1 MTANKTTKTIERLA
15 SRLEELESQLELDL
29 DETASQFEEHCQ
41 HLRQAYHGFPDH
53 LGKLKQDLGI
63 EWHEMKSQLD
73 ELEVQLALARMET
86 VEAFQ
91 ERRERIINAL
101 NAMEDTM
108 QKIESAEDN
117 EGLVRYKDFV
127 GRARKLEDKI
137 AALEVYFKLSENHTG
152 KALDR
157 EKERVKEVAGNAAKQ
172 LRVLEKATAKDLL
185 LIGEGILKASEHVW
199 DFIKA
204 GIFQYEETEDELRRQ
219 REMDDQVPD

>member
-1 MTANKTTKTIERLA
+1 MTANNTTKTIERLA

-41 HLRQAYHGFPDH
+41 HLRQAYHSFPDH
-53 LGKLKQDLGI
+53 LAKLKEDLGI
-63 EWHEMKSQLD
+63 EWHDLTVQLD

-86 VEAFQ
+86 MDAFQ
-91 ERRERIINAL
+91 ERRKRIIKAL

-108 QKIESAEDN
+108 RKIESAEDN
-117 EGLVRYKDFV
+117 EGLVPYKNFV

-137 AALEVYFKLSENHTG
+137 AALEVHFKLSDNHTG
-152 KALDR
+152 TTLDR

-172 LRVLEKATAKDLL
+172 LRVLENTTAKDLP

-219 REMDDQVPD
+219 RKMDDQVTD